1 MNKECAQKNLVPI
14 YVYTYLFTVFTIINK
29 KGKRKAV
36 KKIKGYIHFYTA
48 FVRALIYA
56 RERERAQTKNGRKKH
71 VGKDYREE
79 ISRRGEE
86 SWR

>member
-1 MNKECAQKNLVPI
+1 M
-14 YVYTYLFTVFTIINK
+14 YLFTVFTIINK

-36 KKIKGYIHFYTA
+36 KKIKGYIHPYTA
-48 FVRALIYA
+48 FVRTLIYA
-56 RERERAQTKNGRKKH
+56 REEKCAQTKNGRKN
-71 VGKDYREE
+71 VGENDREE